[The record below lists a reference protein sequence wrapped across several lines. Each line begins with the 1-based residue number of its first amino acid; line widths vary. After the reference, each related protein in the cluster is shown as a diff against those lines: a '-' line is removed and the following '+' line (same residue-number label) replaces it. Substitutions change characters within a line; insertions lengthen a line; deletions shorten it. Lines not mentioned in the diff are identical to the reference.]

1 VRARAAKPAPEKRR
15 LNRLELSGRLL
26 ELGALRYT
34 PAGVA
39 AIEFKVAHESEQ
51 DEAGGRRKVTAEI
64 GAIAFETQ
72 AKLLAGRP
80 LGSEVKLQGFM
91 SVKSKRSKK
100 LVMHVTNIEFKEG
113 EADASTS

>member
-1 VRARAAKPAPEKRR
+1 VKVRRVRRKLR

-51 DEAGGRRKVTAEI
+51 DEAEGRRKVQAEI

-80 LGSEVKLQGFM
+80 LGSEMKLQGFLAA
-91 SVKSKRSKK
+91 KSKRSKK
-100 LVMHVTNIEFKEG
+100 LLLHVTNIEFKEG

>member
-1 VRARAAKPAPEKRR
+1 MRRVRRKLR

-64 GAIAFETQ
+64 GAIAFESQ

-80 LGSEVKLQGFM
+80 LGSEVRLQGFLA
-91 SVKSKRSKK
+91 VKGKRSRK
-100 LVMHVTNIEFKEG
+100 LLLHVTNIEFKEG

>member
-1 VRARAAKPAPEKRR
+1 MKSAPGKRR

-51 DEAGGRRKVTAEI
+51 DEAGGRRKVQAEV

-80 LGSEVKLQGFM
+80 LGSEMRLQGFLAA
-91 SVKSKRSKK
+91 KGKRSKK
-100 LVMHVTNIEFKEG
+100 LLLHVTNIEFKEG

>member
-1 VRARAAKPAPEKRR
+1 VKVRRVRRKLR

-51 DEAGGRRKVTAEI
+51 DEAGGT
-64 GAIAFETQ
+64 IAFETQ

-80 LGSEVKLQGFM
+80 LGSEVKLQGFL
-91 SVKSKRSKK
+91 SAKSKRAKK
-100 LVMHVTNIEFKEG
+100 LLLHVTNIEFKEG

>member
-1 VRARAAKPAPEKRR
+1 MRRARRKLR

-51 DEAGGRRKVTAEI
+51 DEAGGRRKVQAEI

-80 LGSEVKLQGFM
+80 LGSELKLQGFLAA
-91 SVKSKRSKK
+91 KSKRSKK
-100 LVMHVTNIEFKEG
+100 LLLHVTNIEFKEG

>member
-1 VRARAAKPAPEKRR
+1 MRRARRKLR

-51 DEAGGRRKVTAEI
+51 DEAGGRRKVQAEI

-80 LGSEVKLQGFM
+80 LGSEVRLQGFLAA
-91 SVKSKRSKK
+91 KGKRSKK
-100 LVMHVTNIEFKEG
+100 LLLHVTNIEFKEG